1 MKEFLETLL
10 KTLNCIEVKGKD
22 NVNYL
27 LGCICAVEN
36 MISML
41 EQSEKNIETEEDNG

>member
-1 MKEFLETLL
+1 MKVFLETLL

-27 LGCICAVEN
+27 LGCICAVEK
-36 MISML
+36 MMATI
-41 EQSEKNIETEEDNG
+41 EQNTEETEEDNG

>member
-27 LGCICAVEN
+27 LGCICAVEK
-36 MISML
+36 MIATIESN
-41 EQSEKNIETEEDNG
+41 ESNETEEENG

>member
-1 MKEFLETLL
+1 MKDFLTSLL

-27 LGCICAVEN
+27 LGCILAVEN
-36 MISML
+36 AIK
-41 EQSEKNIETEEDNG
+41 QIEEESSKGE